1 MKEMRCGAR
10 TPHRISLSASILEPS
25 SPYLWAM
32 DSRSAAHLL
41 HEIVAL
47 LELQGEDPTVPAP
60 YADAARALASADAQP
75 VAELLRRDRRRFA
88 PEVIEVLEELQ
99 ATGDSALLDRL
110 RESTPEGLF
119 EMLRVPGLGPS
130 RIRRIHEGLGIDTLQ
145 ELEDAARDGRLARLP
160 RFGARTA
167 EQVLRGIAWLKESG
181 AQVLYPH
188 GRAEAERLL
197 AVVRRQPGVVR
208 AEIAGEIRRHCETVR
223 EVQIVAACAR
233 EPEAVAAAVGRAPGV
248 RDSVGSGTRE
258 VAIRF
263 DDGVRLVLQCV
274 PADQFVVTWFRA
286 TGSEGHVHEVVAR
299 AALRG
304 LTLDAH
310 HLRRADGSAV
320 ELADEPALYA
330 AIGLPWLPPEL
341 REGLGESDAAADGSL
356 PQLIE
361 LADIRGVLHCHSQY
375 SDGGATIAE
384 LAAAARQRGWSYLGI
399 SDHSQSAFYSGGL
412 TVESLQRQ
420 HDEIDAINSSFTDF
434 RVLKG
439 VEADIL
445 PCGRIDY
452 PVDVLDRF
460 DYVIASVHSR
470 FGMNETQMTDRVI
483 KALEDP
489 HMAIL
494 GHPTGRLL
502 LTREPYAI
510 DMEAVMR
517 RAGELGVAIELNA
530 DPHRLDLD
538 WRLVR
543 SARRYGARIEI
554 GPDAHSVD
562 GLDNMALG
570 IGMARKGWLGAE
582 DVINTRSSGALVE
595 FATRRRLAPTPA

>member
-1 MKEMRCGAR
+1 MEVAG
-10 TPHRISLSASILEPS
+10 EPPTFRS
-25 SPYLWAM
+25 M
-32 DSRSAAHLL
+32 DSRAVAHLL

-60 YADAARALASADAQP
+60 YADAARAIAANDEVRPLAD
-75 VAELLRRDRRRFA
+75 LLRRDRRRFA
-88 PEVIEVLEELQ
+88 PEVVEVLEELQ
-99 ATGDSALLDRL
+99 KVGESTLLDQL

-119 EMLRVPGLGPS
+119 EMMRVPGLGPS
-130 RIRRIHEGLGIDTLQ
+130 RIRRIHEGLGLDTLQ
-145 ELEDAARDGRLARLP
+145 ELEDAARDGRLAKLP

-188 GRAEAERLL
+188 GRAEAERML
-197 AVVRRQPGVVR
+197 AAVRRLHGVVR
-208 AEIAGEIRRHCETVR
+208 AEIAGSIRRHSETVR
-223 EVQIVAACAR
+223 EVEIVAVCQR
-233 EPEAVAAAVGRAPGV
+233 DPEAVAALFARSPGV

-258 VAIRF
+258 VSIRF
-263 DDGVRLVLQCV
+263 EDGMRLQLQCV
-274 PADQFVVTWFRA
+274 MPEQFAVTWFRS
-286 TGSEGHVHEVVAR
+286 TGNDAHVRDVMAR

-304 LTLDAH
+304 LTLGAH
-310 HLRRADGSAV
+310 DLRGADGA
-320 ELADEPALYA
+320 LIDLPDEHALYA
-330 AIGLPWLPPEL
+330 AVGLPWLPPEL
-341 REGLGESDAAADGSL
+341 REGLGETEAAANGTL
-356 PQLIE
+356 PDLIK
-361 LADIRGVLHCHSQY
+361 LGDIRGVLHCHSQY

-384 LAAAARQRGWSYLGI
+384 LAAEARRRGWGYLGI
-399 SDHSQSAFYSGGL
+399 SDHSQSAFYAGGL
-412 TVESLQRQ
+412 TAESLARQ
-420 HDEIDAINSSFTDF
+420 HEEIDAINASFSDF

-452 PVDVLDRF
+452 PVEVLDKF

-470 FGMNETQMTDRVI
+470 LGMNEVQMTERVL

-510 DMEAVMR
+510 DIEAVMA

-543 SARRYGARIEI
+543 SASAHGAKVEI

-562 GLDNMALG
+562 GLSNMALG
-570 IGMARKGWLGAE
+570 IGMARKGWLAAS
-582 DVINTRSSGALVE
+582 DVINTRNVDDLVT
-595 FATRRRLAPTPA
+595 FATKRRHGLARV

>member
-1 MKEMRCGAR
+1 
-10 TPHRISLSASILEPS
+10 
-25 SPYLWAM
+25 M
-32 DSRSAAHLL
+32 DSRTVAHLL

-47 LELQGEDPTVPAP
+47 LELQGEDPAVPAP
-60 YADAARALASADAQP
+60 YADAARALASAGAQS
-75 VAELLRRDRRRFA
+75 VDELLRRDRRRFA
-88 PEVIEVLEELQ
+88 SEVIEVLEDLK
-99 ATGDSALLDRL
+99 ATGESALLDRL

-145 ELEDAARDGRLARLP
+145 ELEDAARDGRLTKLP
-160 RFGARTA
+160 RFGARSA

-197 AVVRRQPGVVR
+197 AAVRRQPGVVR
-208 AEIAGEIRRHCETVR
+208 AEIAGAVRRHCETVR
-223 EVQIVAACAR
+223 EVEIVAACVR
-233 EPEAVAAAVGRAPGV
+233 EPEAVAAALVHAPGV
-248 RDSVGSGTRE
+248 RDSVGSGTRA
-258 VAIRF
+258 VTIRY
-263 DDGVRLVLQCV
+263 DDGVRLMLQCV
-274 PADQFVVTWFRA
+274 PADEFVVTWFRA
-286 TGSEGHVHEVVAR
+286 TGSEGHLQEVIAR
-299 AALRG
+299 AAHRG
-304 LTLDAH
+304 LKLDAH
-310 HLRRADGSAV
+310 HLRRADGSIV
-320 ELADEPALYA
+320 ELADEQALYA
-330 AIGLPWLPPEL
+330 AIGLPWLTPEL

-361 LADIRGVLHCHSQY
+361 LTDIKGVLHCHSQY
-375 SDGGATIAE
+375 SDGGSTIAE
-384 LAAAARQRGWSYLGI
+384 LAAAARQRGWSYLGV

-412 TVESLQRQ
+412 TIESLQQQ
-420 HDEIDAINSSFTDF
+420 HDEIDAINASFSDF

-470 FGMNETQMTDRVI
+470 MGMNETQMTDRVL

-517 RAGELGVAIELNA
+517 RAGALGVAVELNA

-538 WRLVR
+538 WRLAR
-543 SARRYGARIEI
+543 SARRHGVLIEI

-570 IGMARKGWLGAE
+570 IGMARKGWLGAA
-582 DVINTRSSGALVE
+582 DVVNTRPAEALVE
-595 FATRRRLAPTPA
+595 FATRRRVARALG

>member
-1 MKEMRCGAR
+1 MEVAG
-10 TPHRISLSASILEPS
+10 EPPTFRS
-25 SPYLWAM
+25 M
-32 DSRSAAHLL
+32 DSRAVAHLL

-60 YADAARALASADAQP
+60 YADAARAIAANDEVRPLAD
-75 VAELLRRDRRRFA
+75 LLRRDRRRFA
-88 PEVIEVLEELQ
+88 PEVVEVLEELQ
-99 ATGDSALLDRL
+99 KVGESTLLDQL

-119 EMLRVPGLGPS
+119 EMMRVPGLGPS
-130 RIRRIHEGLGIDTLQ
+130 RIRRIHEGLGLDTLQ
-145 ELEDAARDGRLARLP
+145 ELEDAARDGRLAKLP

-188 GRAEAERLL
+188 GRAEAERML
-197 AVVRRQPGVVR
+197 AAVRRLHGVVR
-208 AEIAGEIRRHCETVR
+208 AEIAGSIRRHSETVR
-223 EVQIVAACAR
+223 EVEIVAVCQR
-233 EPEAVAAAVGRAPGV
+233 DPEAVAALFARSPGV

-258 VAIRF
+258 VSIRF
-263 DDGVRLVLQCV
+263 EDGMRLQLQCV
-274 PADQFVVTWFRA
+274 MPEQFAVTWFRS
-286 TGSEGHVHEVVAR
+286 TGNDAHVRDVMAR

-304 LTLDAH
+304 LTLGAH
-310 HLRRADGSAV
+310 DLRGADGALID
-320 ELADEPALYA
+320 LADEHALYA
-330 AIGLPWLPPEL
+330 AVGLPWLPPEL
-341 REGLGESDAAADGSL
+341 REGLGETEAAANGTL
-356 PQLIE
+356 PDLIK
-361 LADIRGVLHCHSQY
+361 LGDIRGVLHCHSQY

-384 LAAAARQRGWSYLGI
+384 LAAEARRRGWGYLGI
-399 SDHSQSAFYSGGL
+399 SDHSQSAFYAGGL
-412 TVESLQRQ
+412 TAESLARQ
-420 HDEIDAINSSFTDF
+420 HEEIDAINASFSDF

-452 PVDVLDRF
+452 PVEVLDKF

-470 FGMNETQMTDRVI
+470 LGMNEVQMTERVL

-510 DMEAVMR
+510 DIEAVMA

-543 SARRYGARIEI
+543 SASAHGAKVEI

-562 GLDNMALG
+562 GLSNMALG
-570 IGMARKGWLGAE
+570 IGMARKGWLAAS
-582 DVINTRSSGALVE
+582 DVINTRNVDDLVT
-595 FATRRRLAPTPA
+595 FATKRRHGLARV

>member
-1 MKEMRCGAR
+1 
-10 TPHRISLSASILEPS
+10 
-25 SPYLWAM
+25 M
-32 DSRSAAHLL
+32 DSKSAAHLL

-47 LELQGEDPTVPAP
+47 LELQGEDPAVPAP
-60 YADAARALASADAQP
+60 FADAARALAASDAQQLT
-75 VAELLRRDRRRFA
+75 ELLRRDKRRFA
-88 PEVIEVLEELQ
+88 PEVLEVLTELKDEGES
-99 ATGDSALLDRL
+99 TLLDRL

-119 EMLRVPGLGPS
+119 EMMRVPGLGPS

-145 ELEDAARDGRLARLP
+145 ELEEAARDGRLAKLP

-197 AVVRRQPGVVR
+197 AAVRRQPGVVR
-208 AEIAGEIRRHCETVR
+208 AEIAGAVRRHCETVR
-223 EVQIVAACAR
+223 EIEIVAARAR
-233 EPEAVAAAVGRAPGV
+233 EAEAIAAALARAPGV
-248 RDSVGSGTRE
+248 RDSGGSGSRE
-258 VAIRF
+258 VAIRY
-263 DDGVRLVLQCV
+263 DDGMRLVLRCV

-286 TGSEGHVHEVVAR
+286 TGSEAHVREVTAR
-299 AALRG
+299 AAMRG
-304 LTLDAH
+304 LLLDAQ
-310 HLRRADGSAV
+310 HLRRADGATV
-320 ELADEPALYA
+320 ELMDEPALYA
-330 AIGLPWLPPEL
+330 AIGLPWLAPEL
-341 REGLGESDAAADGSL
+341 REGMGELAEGAV
-356 PQLIE
+356 PRLIE
-361 LADIRGVLHCHSQY
+361 LADIRGALHCHSQY
-375 SDGGATIAE
+375 SDGAATIAE
-384 LAAAARQRGWSYLGI
+384 LAAAARLRGWSYLGI

-420 HDEIDAINSSFTDF
+420 HDEIDAINASFSDF

-445 PCGRIDY
+445 PDGRIDY

-460 DYVIASVHSR
+460 DYVIASIHSR
-470 FGMNETQMTDRVI
+470 MGMNSEQMTERVLR
-483 KALEDP
+483 AMDDP

-510 DMEAVMR
+510 DMEAVLAK
-517 RAGELGVAIELNA
+517 AGALGVAVELNA

-538 WRLVR
+538 WRLAR
-543 SARRYGARIEI
+543 SARRHGTRIEI

-562 GLDNMALG
+562 GLDNMTLG
-570 IGMARKGWLGAE
+570 IGMARKAWLTAD
-582 DVINTRSSGALVE
+582 DVINTRPTAEVVE
-595 FATRRRLAPTPA
+595 FATRRRAAKATA

>member
-1 MKEMRCGAR
+1 
-10 TPHRISLSASILEPS
+10 
-25 SPYLWAM
+25 M
-32 DSRSAAHLL
+32 DSRAAAHLL

-47 LELQGEDPTVPAP
+47 LELQGEDPTIPAP
-60 YADAARALASADAQP
+60 YADAARSLAANEGRP
-75 VAELLRRDRRRFA
+75 LHELLRRDRRRFA
-88 PEVIEVLEELQ
+88 PEVVEVLDELGE
-99 ATGDSALLDRL
+99 TGESTLLDRL

-119 EMLRVPGLGPS
+119 EMMRVPGLGPS

-145 ELEDAARDGRLARLP
+145 ELEEAARDGRLAGLP

-181 AQVLYPH
+181 AQVLLPH
-188 GRAEAERLL
+188 GRAEAERIL
-197 AVVRRQPGVVR
+197 AAVRRVNGVVR
-208 AEIAGEIRRHCETVR
+208 AEIAGDIRRHCETVR
-223 EVQIVAACAR
+223 EVEIVAACAR
-233 EPEAVAAAVGRAPGV
+233 DPEAVAAAFARTPGV

-258 VAIRF
+258 VSIRF
-263 DDGVRLVLQCV
+263 DDGMRLQLHCV
-274 PADQFVVTWFRA
+274 PPEHFVVTWFRV
-286 TGSEGHVHEVVAR
+286 TGSAAHVHEIAAR

-304 LTLDAH
+304 LALTPHELT
-310 HLRRADGSAV
+310 RADGSRV
-320 ELADEPALYA
+320 DLADEPALYA
-330 AIGLPWLPPEL
+330 AVGLPWLPPEL
-341 REGLGESDAAADGSL
+341 REGLGETEAAAAGTL
-356 PQLIE
+356 PALIE
-361 LADIRGVLHCHSQY
+361 LGDIRGVLHCHSQY

-384 LAAAARQRGWSYLGI
+384 LAAEARRRGWSYLGI
-399 SDHSQSAFYSGGL
+399 SDHSQSAFYAGGL
-412 TVESLQRQ
+412 TAESLVRQ
-420 HDEIDAINSSFTDF
+420 HAEIDAINASFSDF

-452 PVDVLDRF
+452 PVEVLDRF

-470 FGMNETQMTDRVI
+470 FGMNATQMTDRVL

-510 DMEAVMR
+510 DMDAVMQ

-538 WRLVR
+538 WRL
-543 SARRYGARIEI
+543 ARAASRHGARIEI
-554 GPDAHSVD
+554 GPDAHSVG

-570 IGMARKGWLGAE
+570 IGMARKAWLSAG
-582 DVINTRSSGALVE
+582 DVINTRSAGEFVD
-595 FATRRRLAPTPA
+595 FATRRRHERAGV

>member
-1 MKEMRCGAR
+1 
-10 TPHRISLSASILEPS
+10 
-25 SPYLWAM
+25 M
-32 DSRSAAHLL
+32 DSRAVAHLL

-60 YADAARALASADAQP
+60 YADAARSLAANDPQP

-88 PEVIEVLEELQ
+88 PEVIDVLEDLKE
-99 ATGDSALLDRL
+99 TGGSTLLDQL

-130 RIRRIHEGLGIDTLQ
+130 RIRRIHEGLGLDTLQ
-145 ELEDAARDGRLARLP
+145 ELDEAARDGRLAGLP

-181 AQVLYPH
+181 AQVLLPH

-197 AVVRRQPGVVR
+197 AGVRRQAGVVR
-208 AEIAGEIRRHCETVR
+208 AEIAGAVRRHCETVR
-223 EVQIVAACAR
+223 EVEIVAACVR
-233 EPEAVAAAVGRAPGV
+233 DPEAVAAAIARAPGV

-258 VAIRF
+258 LSIRY
-263 DDGVRLVLQCV
+263 DDGIRLLLHCV
-274 PADQFVVTWFRA
+274 PADEFVVTWFRT
-286 TGSEGHVHEVVAR
+286 TGSEAHVQDVASR
-299 AALRG
+299 AARRG
-304 LTLDAH
+304 LTLEAH
-310 HLRRADGSAV
+310 HLRRSDGSAV
-320 ELADEPALYA
+320 ELADELALYA
-330 AIGLPWLPPEL
+330 AVGLPWLTPEL
-341 REGLGESDAAADGSL
+341 REGLGEADAVANGTM
-356 PQLIE
+356 PKLIE
-361 LADIRGVLHCHSQY
+361 LDDIRGVLHCHSQY
-375 SDGGATIAE
+375 SDGGASIAE
-384 LAAAARQRGWSYLGI
+384 LAAEARRRGWSYLGI
-399 SDHSQSAFYSGGL
+399 SDHSQSAFYAGGL
-412 TVESLQRQ
+412 TAESLERQ
-420 HDEIDAINSSFTDF
+420 HEEIDAINASFSDF

-452 PVDVLDRF
+452 PVEVLDRF

-470 FGMNETQMTDRVI
+470 FGMNEAQMTDRVL
-483 KALEDP
+483 KALDDP

-510 DMEAVMR
+510 DMDAIMR

-538 WRLVR
+538 WRLCQ
-543 SARRYGARIEI
+543 SARRHGVRIEI

-562 GLDNMALG
+562 GLENMALG
-570 IGMARKGWLGAE
+570 IGMARKGWLAAD
-582 DVINTRSSGALVE
+582 DVINTQSADDFVS
-595 FATRRRLAPTPA
+595 FATRRRLARALG

>member
-1 MKEMRCGAR
+1 MRER
-10 TPHRISLSASILEPS
+10 TPHRFSLSASILEPS
-25 SPYLWAM
+25 SPYLQVM
-32 DSRSAAHLL
+32 DSRSVAHLL

-88 PEVIEVLEELQ
+88 PEVIDVLEEIQ

-145 ELEDAARDGRLARLP
+145 QLDDAARDGRLAKLP

-208 AEIAGEIRRHCETVR
+208 AEIAGDIRRHCETVR

-233 EPEAVAAAVGRAPGV
+233 EPEAVAAGVVRAPGV

-258 VAIRF
+258 VAIRY

-286 TGSEGHVHEVVAR
+286 TGSEGHVREVVAR

-310 HLRRADGSAV
+310 HLRRADGSPV

-384 LAAAARQRGWSYLGI
+384 LAAAARQRGWSYLGV

-420 HDEIDAINSSFTDF
+420 HDEIDAINASFTDF

-510 DMEAVMR
+510 DMDAVMR
-517 RAGELGVAIELNA
+517 RAGDLGVAIELNA

-543 SARRYGARIEI
+543 SARKHGARIEI

-570 IGMARKGWLGAE
+570 IGMARKGWLGAD
-582 DVINTRSSGALVE
+582 DVINTRSSGELVE
-595 FATRRRLAPTPA
+595 FATRRRLARTPA

>member
-1 MKEMRCGAR
+1 
-10 TPHRISLSASILEPS
+10 
-25 SPYLWAM
+25 M
-32 DSRSAAHLL
+32 DSRAVAHLL

-60 YADAARALASADAQP
+60 YADAARSLAAADPKP
-75 VAELLRRDRRRFA
+75 VGELLRRDRRRFA

-99 ATGDSALLDRL
+99 ETGESTLLDQL

-130 RIRRIHEGLGIDTLQ
+130 RIRRIHEGLGLDTLQ
-145 ELEDAARDGRLARLP
+145 ELEEAARDGRLAKLP

-181 AQVLYPH
+181 AQVLLPH
-188 GRAEAERLL
+188 GTAEALRML
-197 AVVRRQPGVVR
+197 AGIRRINGVVR
-208 AEIAGEIRRHCETVR
+208 AEIAGAIRRHCETVR
-223 EVQIVAACAR
+223 EVEIVAACAR
-233 EPEAVAAAVGRAPGV
+233 EPEAVAAACARLPGT

-258 VAIRF
+258 VSIRF
-263 DDGVRLVLQCV
+263 DDGMRLQLHCV
-274 PADQFVVTWFRA
+274 PADEFVVTWFRA
-286 TGSEGHVHEVVAR
+286 TGSEAHVQELVAR

-341 REGLGESDAAADGSL
+341 REGLGESAAAAEGSM
-356 PQLIE
+356 PALIE
-361 LADIRGVLHCHSQY
+361 LGDIRGVLHCHSQY

-384 LAAAARQRGWSYLGI
+384 LAAEARRRGWSYLGI
-399 SDHSQSAFYSGGL
+399 SDHSQSAFYAGGL
-412 TVESLQRQ
+412 TAESLARQ
-420 HDEIDAINSSFTDF
+420 HEEIDAINASFSDF

-452 PVDVLDRF
+452 PVEVLDRF

-470 FGMNETQMTDRVI
+470 FGMNEVQMTDRVL

-510 DMEAVMR
+510 DMDAVMA
-517 RAGELGVAIELNA
+517 RAGECGVAIELNA

-538 WRLVR
+538 WRLCR
-543 SARRYGARIEI
+543 SARRHGVRIEI

-570 IGMARKGWLGAE
+570 IGMARKGWLAAE
-582 DVINTRSSGALVE
+582 DVINTSSADDLVA
-595 FATRRRLAPTPA
+595 FATRRRLARAHA

>member
-1 MKEMRCGAR
+1 
-10 TPHRISLSASILEPS
+10 
-25 SPYLWAM
+25 M
-32 DSRSAAHLL
+32 DSRTAAHLL

-60 YADAARALASADAQP
+60 YADAARAMAAADAQP
-75 VAELLRRDRRRFA
+75 IADLMRRDKRRFA
-88 PEVIEVLEELQ
+88 PEVLDVLDELK
-99 ATGDSALLDRL
+99 ASGESTLLDRL

-119 EMLRVPGLGPS
+119 EMMRVPGLGPS

-145 ELEDAARDGRLARLP
+145 ELEAAARDGRLAKLP

-181 AQVLYPH
+181 AQVLLPH

-208 AEIAGEIRRHCETVR
+208 AEIAGAVRRHCETVR
-223 EVQIVAACAR
+223 EVEIVAACVR
-233 EPEAVAAAVGRAPGV
+233 GPEAIAAALARAPGV
-248 RDSVGSGTRE
+248 RDSMGSGTRE
-258 VAIRF
+258 VALRY
-263 DDGVRLVLQCV
+263 DDGIRLVLRVV
-274 PADQFVVTWFRA
+274 PADQFVVTWSRA
-286 TGSEGHVHEVVAR
+286 TGSDSHVAEVAAR
-299 AALRG
+299 AAVRG
-304 LTLDAH
+304 LTLEAH

-341 REGLGESDAAADGSL
+341 REGMGEAAAAHDGAL

-361 LADIRGVLHCHSQY
+361 MRDIAGVLHCHSQY

-384 LAAAARQRGWSYLGI
+384 LAAAARARGWSYLGI

-412 TVESLQRQ
+412 TVESLQQQ
-420 HDEIDAINSSFTDF
+420 HDEIDAINASFSDF

-452 PVDVLDRF
+452 PVEVLDRF

-470 FGMNETQMTDRVI
+470 FGMNETQMTDRVL
-483 KALEDP
+483 KALDDP

-510 DMEAVMR
+510 DMDAVMQ

-538 WRLVR
+538 WRLAR
-543 SARRYGARIEI
+543 SASAHGVRIEI

-570 IGMARKGWLGAE
+570 IGMARKAWLTKG
-582 DVINTRSSGALVE
+582 DVINTRPAAELVD
-595 FATRRRLAPTPA
+595 FATRRRTRASARATA

>member
-1 MKEMRCGAR
+1 
-10 TPHRISLSASILEPS
+10 
-25 SPYLWAM
+25 M
-32 DSRSAAHLL
+32 DSRAAAHLL

-60 YADAARALASADAQP
+60 YADAARSLAANEVLPLADI
-75 VAELLRRDRRRFA
+75 LRRDRRRFA
-88 PEVIEVLEELQ
+88 PEAVEVLEELKE
-99 ATGDSALLDRL
+99 TGDSTLLDRL

-119 EMLRVPGLGPS
+119 EMMRVPGLGPS

-145 ELEDAARDGRLARLP
+145 ELEDAARDGRLAKLP

-181 AQVLYPH
+181 AQVLLPH
-188 GRAEAERLL
+188 GRAEAERMLG
-197 AVVRRQPGVVR
+197 AIRRLQGVVR
-208 AEIAGEIRRHCETVR
+208 AEIAGAIRRHCETVR
-223 EVQIVAACAR
+223 EVEIVAASVR
-233 EPEAVAAAVGRAPGV
+233 DPEAVAAAFARTPGV

-258 VAIRF
+258 VSIRF
-263 DDGVRLVLQCV
+263 DDGMRLQLHCV

-286 TGSEGHVHEVVAR
+286 TGAEAHVHEVAAR

-304 LTLDAH
+304 LTLGAH
-310 HLRRADGSAV
+310 DLRRADGSLV

-330 AIGLPWLPPEL
+330 AVGLPWLPPEL
-341 REGLGESDAAADGSL
+341 REGRGETEAAESGAL
-356 PQLIE
+356 PALIE
-361 LADIRGVLHCHSQY
+361 LSDIRGVLHCHSQY

-384 LAAAARQRGWSYLGI
+384 LAAEARRRGWSYLGI
-399 SDHSQSAFYSGGL
+399 SDHSQSAFYAGGL
-412 TVESLQRQ
+412 TTESLARQ
-420 HDEIDAINSSFTDF
+420 HEEIDAINASFADF

-452 PVDVLDRF
+452 PVEVLDRF

-470 FGMNETQMTDRVI
+470 FGMNETQMTDRVL

-510 DMEAVMR
+510 DMEAVMAK
-517 RAGELGVAIELNA
+517 AGALGVAIELNA

-538 WRLVR
+538 WRLAG
-543 SARRYGARIEI
+543 SARRHRARIEI

-562 GLDNMALG
+562 GLENMALG
-570 IGMARKGWLGAE
+570 IGMARKAWLSSD
-582 DVINTRSSGALVE
+582 DVINTRGADEFVA
-595 FATRRRLAPTPA
+595 FATRRRLERAGV

>member
-1 MKEMRCGAR
+1 VDSKA
-10 TPHRISLSASILEPS
+10 AS
-25 SPYLWAM
+25 
-32 DSRSAAHLL
+32 HLL

-47 LELQGEDPTVPAP
+47 LELQGEDPAVPAP
-60 YADAARALASADAQP
+60 FADAARSLASDEAKP
-75 VAELLRRDRRRFA
+75 LKELLKRDKRRFA
-88 PEVIEVLEELQ
+88 PEVIEVLEQLRD
-99 ATGDSALLDRL
+99 TGDAELLDRL

-119 EMLRVPGLGPS
+119 EMMRVPGLGPS

-145 ELEDAARDGRLARLP
+145 ELEDAARDGRLAKLP
-160 RFGARTA
+160 RFGERTA

-181 AQVLYPH
+181 AQILLPH

-197 AVVRRQPGVVR
+197 SAVRRLSGVVR
-208 AEIAGEIRRHCETVR
+208 AEIAGAVRRHCETVR
-223 EVQIVAACAR
+223 EVEIVAACVR
-233 EPEAVAAAVGRAPGV
+233 EPEAVAAAFARSPGV
-248 RDSVGSGTRE
+248 RDSVGSGTRH

-263 DDGVRLVLQCV
+263 DDGVRLQLHCV
-274 PADQFVVTWFRA
+274 PANEFVVAWFRA
-286 TGSEGHVHEVVAR
+286 TGSAAHVQEVVAR

-304 LTLDAH
+304 LTLGDHDLRDAAG
-310 HLRRADGSAV
+310 RTI

-341 REGLGESDAAADGSL
+341 REGMGENEQAEREGFGGLVTLD
-356 PQLIE
+356 
-361 LADIRGVLHCHSQY
+361 DIRGVLHCHSQY

-384 LAAAARQRGWSYLGI
+384 LAAAARARGWSYLGI
-399 SDHSQSAFYSGGL
+399 SDHSQSAFYAGGL
-412 TVESLQRQ
+412 SAESLAKQ
-420 HDEIDAINSSFTDF
+420 HDEIDAINASFSDF

-452 PVDVLDRF
+452 PTDVLDRF
-460 DYVIASVHSR
+460 DYVIASIHSR
-470 FGMNETQMTDRVI
+470 LGMNERQMTDRVL
-483 KALEDP
+483 KALDDP
-489 HMAIL
+489 HISVL

-510 DMEAVMR
+510 DMDAVLEK
-517 RAGELGVAIELNA
+517 AGRLGVAVELNA

-538 WRLVR
+538 WRL
-543 SARRYGARIEI
+543 ARLAHKYGAKIEI

-570 IGMARKGWLGAE
+570 IGMARKAWLRPE
-582 DVINTRSSGALVE
+582 DVINTRSAEEFVA
-595 FATRRRLAPTPA
+595 FATRRRREAAAH

>member
-1 MKEMRCGAR
+1 
-10 TPHRISLSASILEPS
+10 
-25 SPYLWAM
+25 M
-32 DSRSAAHLL
+32 DSRAVAHLL

-60 YADAARALASADAQP
+60 YADAARSLAAADPKP
-75 VAELLRRDRRRFA
+75 VGELLRRDRRRFA

-99 ATGDSALLDRL
+99 ETGESTLLDRL

-130 RIRRIHEGLGIDTLQ
+130 RIRRIHEGLGLDTLQ
-145 ELEDAARDGRLARLP
+145 ELEEAARDGRLAKLP

-181 AQVLYPH
+181 AQVLLPH
-188 GRAEAERLL
+188 GTAEAVRML
-197 AVVRRQPGVVR
+197 AGIRRITGVVR
-208 AEIAGEIRRHCETVR
+208 AEIAGAIRRHCETVR
-223 EVQIVAACAR
+223 EVEIVAACAR
-233 EPEAVAAAVGRAPGV
+233 EPEAVAAACARLPGA

-258 VAIRF
+258 VSIRF
-263 DDGVRLVLQCV
+263 DDGMRLQLHCV
-274 PADQFVVTWFRA
+274 PADEFVVTWFRA
-286 TGSEGHVHEVVAR
+286 TGSEGHVQEVAAR

-310 HLRRADGSAV
+310 HLRRADGSVV

-330 AIGLPWLPPEL
+330 AVGLPWLPPEL
-341 REGLGESDAAADGSL
+341 REGLGESAAAAEGTIPS
-356 PQLIE
+356 LIE
-361 LADIRGVLHCHSQY
+361 LGDIRGVLHCHSQY

-384 LAAAARQRGWSYLGI
+384 LAAEARRRGWSYLGI
-399 SDHSQSAFYSGGL
+399 SDHSQSAFYAGGL
-412 TVESLQRQ
+412 TADSLARQ
-420 HDEIDAINSSFTDF
+420 HEEIDAINASFSDF

-452 PVDVLDRF
+452 PVEVLDRF

-470 FGMNETQMTDRVI
+470 FGMNEVQMTERVL

-510 DMEAVMR
+510 DMDAVMA
-517 RAGELGVAIELNA
+517 RAGECGVAIELNA

-538 WRLVR
+538 WRLCR
-543 SARRYGARIEI
+543 SARRHGVRIEI

-570 IGMARKGWLGAE
+570 IGMARKGWLAAE
-582 DVINTRSSGALVE
+582 DVINTASADDLVA
-595 FATRRRLAPTPA
+595 FATRRRLARAHA